1 MRWWDTLTGRSTPAP
16 ANLDALFALPGA
28 ALTVQASLGATATGN
43 GAVCFKTAS
52 GAAATSAATDAL
64 QLLRFGDDTQVE
76 HTTDSYGYSWLV
88 CRTQP
93 GDTAGLITDLHAVN
107 STLQDNGFGP
117 FLLCTLIEF
126 RCADDTSFDL
136 VYLYKRGTFYPFAA
150 RNETQRDTPL
160 ELQIR
165 GVLEGEIPVEEDLAR
180 WFPLWQAPL

>member
-1 MRWWDTLTGRSTPAP
+1 MRWWDTLTGRTVPAP

-28 ALTVQASLGATATGN
+28 VLTVQASMGATATGN
-43 GAVCFKTAS
+43 GAVCFKTAT
-52 GAAATSAATDAL
+52 GAAATAAATDAL

-93 GDTAGLITDLHAVN
+93 GDTAGLITGLHAVN

-117 FLLCTLIEF
+117 FLLRTLIEF
-126 RCADDTSFDL
+126 RCADEATFDL
-136 VYLYKRGTFYPFAA
+136 VYLYPFAA
-150 RNETQRDTPL
+150 RSETQRDTTL

-165 GVLEGEIPVEEDLAR
+165 RVLEGEIPVEEDLAR
-180 WFPLWQAPL
+180 WFPVWHAPL